1 MESSKHILIEMEGYD
16 IQRHEFHG
24 AKHTFRLPLGSEILA
39 TATEIEGSSQC
50 AYIYARVMD
59 EDRIK
64 ARWNVIGEDYEA
76 EFEVRLVHAI
86 EARQLIHEEGYIF
99 LGVLHFIDGAGGV
112 VVYKDNGFCQKMES
126 TIQLVTN
133 PTSPVSFSHGSHQ
146 IASASDSGD
155 YIESPTGSKTLE
167 TPES

>member
-24 AKHTFRLPLGSEILA
+24 ARHTFRLPLGSEILA
-39 TATEIEGSSQC
+39 TGTEIEGSSQC

-59 EDRIK
+59 EDKIN
-64 ARWNVIGEDYEA
+64 ARWNVISEDYEA

-86 EARQLIHEEGYIF
+86 EAKQLIHEEGYIF
-99 LGVLHFIDGAGGV
+99 LGVLHFIGGAGGV
-112 VVYKDNGFCQKMES
+112 VVYKDNGFCQKMGS
-126 TIQLVTN
+126 TIQLAGN
-133 PTSPVSFSHGSHQ
+133 PTSLVSFSHSNCE
-146 IASASDSGD
+146 IASDSGD